1 MLANDNIRLHITA
14 DVDDKTGNA
23 IKNIKGNLKEIPAE
37 VTTKIKADGKQ
48 AKKEVDDV
56 NKKLEQLNGKNKEIK
71 VTATGTQALN
81 TINSIKKSLSE
92 LPKNV
97 STKIDIN
104 AKEAKS
110 QLDSLKKTLNSISK
124 DISTTVKLNHKQAD
138 ISIEA
143 YKKKLKDIT
152 APIETNTKVRLD
164 TRSALASLNNLNAK
178 LKELK
183 DSDLKLKFS
192 VEGAAAI
199 KALSNGIQSF
209 NKSADAANKKLDK
222 LKNISEILG
231 KIEKNVGI
239 NVSINGADE
248 TSNRLK
254 EIYGLLKG
262 IRKYSNVK
270 INANANVGGGSPRV
284 QAQPQ
289 GSNRSDSNLGSYAS
303 QLRGIVAKAEQAH
316 MRGDA
321 QELARLRQE
330 YVLTTQEMLNFQ
342 RQFGN
347 GDYNNAIKKLT
358 PIVQT
363 LQRLGII
370 ARDDLGPIKELN
382 NMQFNWDAQMKA
394 STPRTYKQMAQT
406 EKELAEYARQNGN
419 LAESDN
425 HLRNAARLEA
435 EARSIN
441 TALEVQRTLQGN
453 IEQTLKEQ
461 IKSLEKIAAEQ
472 RMQGD
477 TRNLAYTEARL
488 RQLKQEE
495 QLAKARQNPDAYKGL
510 MQEANVYKEQ
520 LANQTLTPEARRQL
534 YTQIIN
540 TVSNA
545 TRQGLRDGMIDN
557 RQAAKNY
564 QKLMPYAREL
574 GVENNL
580 QNEITRL
587 GGTTNNAGGQQANN
601 ARNEYNDLKR
611 QAVQAIEDI
620 NRAWR
625 AGNGTEAEERRLDNI
640 LNRMRQIKREAGTLN
655 QSAEANLYTTLANG
669 TQRGSR
675 GYGILTERANQ
686 ARRNSQELR
695 ADTGAGTDRN
705 TPFGSKENIFAYAI
719 RFIGRSSK
727 GTGSAMEA
735 MAQLL
740 KDVQPLQGASGL
752 TGVLA
757 RAVPLAVGAST
768 ALLGFGAAVAS
779 AIQGVQTFSNIL
791 IQLGTTIY
799 NALKPG
805 IELYKNQTASTFSFG
820 ASLLSNGYDENGNQL
835 GKSLQNKNDIFGTSR
850 ELVNRASI
858 DAEMSAFSLDDILK
872 SLQGTLPVLMQKG
885 MSLDQ
890 AYDVNKGVAGVSKML
905 QLAPSQILQETRDL
919 AQGSITARGSQVA
932 GALGVTN
939 EDLAGKSADEIWE
952 LLMEKF
958 QNYSE
963 MLNQFEDTAMG
974 RAQQLDERLAMVGKT
989 FVEQLAG
996 GFKSI
1001 IEYIIKFTGQYVDKD
1016 ANGNQTAHLD
1026 SISGH
1031 WYSDKEGEEGTDLGT
1046 DYNPQ
1051 NAEFNLSEPLQEAA
1065 DILKQII
1072 IYIADAIDEVIDFV
1086 DNTSNLSDPLSTGE
1100 SIIELII
1107 DGLVIC
1113 VKFLIGCVDT
1123 AISFAKGLEFV
1134 VPVCSFIIK
1143 LLRSVWAILKTVIN
1157 LIVTGVKV
1165 AILGIDEIISA
1176 IPENIRKKMGLNLN
1190 IKGDTES
1197 LKASI
1202 ADVSSDINEI
1212 ATPWESPIA
1221 RTYKDAYGNLALG
1234 NRQSGQYGTLGTLIR
1249 EGFARGDGVP
1259 KSGNGPRMSQVNGNP
1274 NPTDKDA
1281 DKKAKAAQ
1289 RAADKANREAI
1300 RESQKMLKAKQ
1311 QELKEI
1317 LEDTLDRLK
1326 DLLEKNEVAYKE
1338 GFTSL
1343 EDYLKQKTELEKE
1356 EAEARLKEAYE
1367 EKAAI
1372 EQSQFQTLYDKEVA
1386 IHKNNR
1392 EIKKYTKQ
1400 LQKATETQVDVANS
1414 IEDFTNTMT
1423 MLANTTVQA
1432 MNNQLGNAVGA
1443 TAETTQASGTP
1454 YDTGDKLMNAAIAV
1468 ARGLYKKTGKKAN
1481 IGYIWGLLAD
1491 ETGRG
1496 SSPELQEDNNLG
1508 GVTWTGSNGKQ
1519 GNPRLEGGYYVHYD
1533 SLDEGVQGE
1542 VDTLAQDI
1550 FSGIFD
1556 ATSADEFFS
1565 ALKWAKEGYSYMTT
1579 DDPAAWATYK
1589 SLMNEGANMVASYG
1603 MPWEKLT
1610 GIENPL
1616 QANTQA
1622 IQENTQAIQGNSQTI
1637 NGIQVD
1643 TRELG
1648 NIVASAPNNPDI
1660 EDASDATKLFM
1671 QAVGNAWHILHPELG
1686 PLEYSSVFRAGDT
1699 NSHHGY
1705 GEAYDVVNDYFSNK
1719 NLRNDYVNLVSSFGG
1734 TPLDEWEGE
1743 PGHVYAHGNN
1753 IHATTPNANYGNGGI
1768 FSASVPVQMPGT
1780 IQKTKPSSTKESS
1793 EGFDLLVKA
1802 QQKYEEA
1809 IAGYKQYIFGEIP
1822 DLHAKFFNEIYEIE
1836 KLERNTNKTPRDIE
1850 LIDALKKQ
1858 LRQKMNMAIGDWISN
1873 EIDFTI
1879 SHMKNTSDLIVS
1891 KLKYGV
1897 NGGDK
1902 IDIKEMIDKY
1912 VGYWTNP
1919 INIESYTKLK
1929 NKLKED
1935 ADKNQEL
1942 FNGTEINKLNDQ
1954 IKKLTNDDLKTAKDS
1969 SKQAE
1974 VDKLIKERDKKVS
1987 ELPDFIRQYRET
1999 YVAYKKL
2006 NDEFYPIKVNHEEAL
2021 KKAAENDKNIAALAK
2036 AKENDDGSDEAKKAV
2051 DEAQKAWKK
2060 SNDELWELN
2069 EKDKGFADKE
2079 KEYLDARDK
2088 LYKLQN
2094 STDMESFLHI
2104 KELQKIG
2111 IIMDNAKLRPVNWVE
2126 AYEKAFIEA
2135 QSLGNVEYAE
2145 KIKTKLIKLK
2155 QELYSILDNF
2165 IKTIEDRFSTMQ
2177 NLFDNLPQVTN
2188 LQKEFGD
2195 KLLNAYK
2202 NQELY
2207 EANKK
2212 IKEALE
2218 QQYITLS
2225 ARAENN
2231 KQTINDLTI
2240 KKEFL
2245 LEQKKNPNDKDYLD
2259 AAKELEKAQTENVMI
2274 SEDLVNVFA
2283 KLSDV
2288 VNNMKLN
2295 KILAEST
2302 DELKEL
2308 RKTAKQALEDGLVTF
2323 LTDGVNEAGSLKE
2336 AFGNMIL
2343 GFLKT
2348 MQEFFAKRLVY
2359 TLMNRFFNT
2368 TTDEL
2373 SEKPVV
2379 RGDREFVDDKGVK
2392 YSVNAEWGEKGIQ
2405 YDKGVVVTPKY
2416 DMVNNYQKDLF
2427 TDEMTKGWTPEQK
2440 AFLTGNKDN
2449 PYQFKYTPLEDTVG
2463 YKSNYSLDTLKD
2475 VMNKKSYQTY
2485 YGKDAEIV
2493 MSKLHLANDE
2503 SVKVD
2508 ENKLKDETNNEI
2520 TQANTHAIELLTERA
2535 ESLGEKMDSLRQ
2547 SMENLLNEKGYGD
2560 ISPEENREI
2569 DDRIN
2574 NGDVGHAEEYTQEEW
2589 DKVNKDVATQN
2600 VTAQTVTVAAT
2611 TSFAQQD
2618 LVTSKY
2624 DGGIDKI
2631 GAELVPVTSAVNAN
2645 TTQQVETSSQIQQL
2659 NQVTQE
2665 SNNKKQEENNAL
2677 NENTDAIRENTNDRR
2692 SEKEQNQVSNT
2703 HTNIGT
2709 SNGVGISD
2717 YSSTLGM
2724 FPQSGFGMFS
2734 GYQGSGIGYKL
2745 GAQLTSLLQPITR
2758 IITSITDQIAGFLN
2772 SRVFQQLLGGITSI
2786 TGSAGAQLAGSVF
2799 AIKTLFNGDTKE
2811 KLLSMLYLELQ
2822 LIYLN
2827 VSMYLPQIFAYLP
2840 QIVAVINSAAMQIQS
2855 AIMSSSI
2862 TSRMPNPSPSVAGH
2876 AVGGHITGAGTS
2888 TSDSI
2893 PAMLSNGEYVIK
2905 ASSVRRYGLNFMD
2918 AVNKGTFSRIPV
2930 NIAHFA
2936 DGGAVDNLA
2945 MQETARGMSTFAG
2958 RIGTQVSNT
2967 TNMSVALVGN
2977 KEEAIEHFM
2986 KSPRGQKI
2994 MLDFNKDTARFT
3006 NTVTGRY

>member
-37 VTTKIKADGKQ
+37 VATKIKADGKQ

-138 ISIEA
+138 TSIES

-178 LKELK
+178 LRELK

-231 KIEKNVGI
+231 KIDKNVDI

-248 TSNRLK
+248 TSNKLK

-262 IRKYSNVK
+262 IREYSSVK
-270 INANANVGGGSPRV
+270 INANANVSGGSPRV

-289 GSNRSDSNLGSYAS
+289 GSNGNGSNLGSYES

-321 QELARLRQE
+321 QELAKLRQE

-370 ARDDLGPIKELN
+370 ARDDLGPIRELS
-382 NMQFNWDAQMKA
+382 NMQFNWDAQIKA

-435 EARSIN
+435 EARSVN
-441 TALEVQRTLQGN
+441 AALEVQRTLQGQ

-495 QLAKARQNPDAYKGL
+495 QLAKARQNPDTYKGL

-520 LANQTLTPEARRQL
+520 LANPTLTPEARRQL

-625 AGNGTEAEERRLDNI
+625 AGSGTEEEERRLDNI

-655 QSAEANLYTTLANG
+655 QSTEANLYTTLANG

-675 GYGILTERANQ
+675 GYNILSARARQ
-686 ARRNSQELR
+686 AREERDTLR
-695 ADTGAGTDRN
+695 TDTGAGT
-705 TPFGSKENIFAYAI
+705 SKNSFANGLAYAI
-719 RFIGRSSK
+719 RFIGRSTK

-735 MAQLL
+735 SAQLL
-740 KDVQPLQGASGL
+740 KDVQQIGPEAGIF
-752 TGVLA
+752 A
-757 RAVPLAVGAST
+757 RALKGAVLPAMALMGVFESLKFGAQLAV
-768 ALLGFGAAVAS
+768 
-779 AIQGVQTFSNIL
+779 QGLQTFGNMLVQI
-791 IQLGTTIY
+791 GTTIY

-805 IELYKNQTASTFSFG
+805 IELFKTMTASRFSFG
-820 ASLLSNGYDENGNQL
+820 ASILSNGYDENGNKLSDILKNNKTGVL
-835 GKSLQNKNDIFGTSR
+835 GISD
-850 ELVNRASI
+850 ELITKAQF
-858 DAEMSAFSLDDILK
+858 DAEKSAFSLQELLR
-872 SLQGTLPVLMQKG
+872 SLQGTLPMLLSKG
-885 MSLDQ
+885 MSLNQ
-890 AYDVNKGVAGVSKML
+890 AYDVNKGVAGVAKL
-905 QLAPSQILQETRDL
+905 TQLTPSQILQETRDL
-919 AQGSITARGSQVA
+919 AQGSITAKGSQVA
-932 GALGVTN
+932 NALHVTN
-939 EDLAGKSADEIWE
+939 EDLAGKSADEIFKF
-952 LLMEKF
+952 LMEKF
-958 QNYSE
+958 ENFTE
-963 MLNQFEDTAMG
+963 FVNRFEDTAYG
-974 RAQQLDERLAMVGKT
+974 RAQQLEERLQLVSEK
-989 FVEQLAG
+989 FVEALSG
-996 GFKSI
+996 GFKQLFENIISWTGTWKGTKKNDDGTVTNATYDSIKQYWTDDSTGSVLDELDDEGNVTKEWNPDSQNFYLNDDLERAVGYLQEI
-1001 IEYIIKFTGQYVDKD
+1001 IEYAAQ
-1016 ANGNQTAHLD
+1016 
-1026 SISGH
+1026 
-1031 WYSDKEGEEGTDLGT
+1031 
-1046 DYNPQ
+1046 
-1051 NAEFNLSEPLQEAA
+1051 AA
-1065 DILKQII
+1065 DNMLAFAEDELGISDPIEL
-1072 IYIADAIDEVIDFV
+1072 ARDAIIGMIAAFEFCFDVV
-1086 DNTSNLSDPLSTGE
+1086 VK
-1100 SIIELII
+1100 LI
-1107 DGLVIC
+1107 
-1113 VKFLIGCVDT
+1113 
-1123 AISFAKGLEFV
+1123 
-1134 VPVCSFIIK
+1134 
-1143 LLRSVWAILKTVIN
+1143 AIL
-1157 LIVTGVKV
+1157 
-1165 AILGIDEIISA
+1165 DE
-1176 IPENIRKKMGLNLN
+1176 M
-1190 IKGDTES
+1190 
-1197 LKASI
+1197 
-1202 ADVSSDINEI
+1202 
-1212 ATPWESPIA
+1212 ESPIMMCI
-1221 RTYKDAYGNLALG
+1221 NLARFLG
-1234 NRQSGQYGTLGTLIR
+1234 NTIEGVLQGLNIIIVSLKTLISGALSGIQSMINGLPPR
-1249 EGFARGDGVP
+1249 LQKIIGVTTPGRFVMSLDWGSEFDRNVADAKNAITGNNKFWDDWLNSKSWNTYEDMFNDVTNKSNSKPGFLTKSLTDGFNKIVENI
-1259 KSGNGPRMSQVNGNP
+1259 KKNGLSLGGVKGNP
-1274 NPTDKDA
+1274 SPTDKDA
-1281 DKKAKAAQ
+1281 DKRAKAAQ
-1289 RAADKANREAI
+1289 READKANREAI

-1392 EIKKYTKQ
+1392 DIQKYTKQ

-1423 MLANTTVQA
+1423 ILANTTVQA

-1496 SSPELQEDNNLG
+1496 SSAELQEDNNLG

-1519 GNPRLEGGYYVHYD
+1519 GNPRPEGGYYVHYD

-1565 ALKWAKEGYSYMTT
+1565 ALKWAKEGYSYMDT

-1622 IQENTQAIQGNSQTI
+1622 IQENTQAIQGNSQNNALSNEYYYLASGDNSLYGSGLDSRYWGDSGYDDMMGYDKYKDLQGLKPETVMALNAFAKRYFELAI
-1637 NGIQVD
+1637 AAGYTPSKLMYTVATAGTHSDGSAHYTGDKIDVQKYGDNRDLIYSVAQQAANDAMIAVGDEDSSHWDINAGNAGGSANPIGYYSNGIGAYNKI
-1643 TRELG
+1643 R
-1648 NIVASAPNNPDI
+1648 NMSAASR
-1660 EDASDATKLFM
+1660 T
-1671 QAVGNAWHILHPELG
+1671 
-1686 PLEYSSVFRAGDT
+1686 
-1699 NSHHGY
+1699 
-1705 GEAYDVVNDYFSNK
+1705 
-1719 NLRNDYVNLVSSFGG
+1719 
-1734 TPLDEWEGE
+1734 
-1743 PGHVYAHGNN
+1743 
-1753 IHATTPNANYGNGGI
+1753 
-1768 FSASVPVQMPGT
+1768 QMPGT

-1793 EGFDLLVKA
+1793 EAFDLLVKA

-1822 DLHAKFFNEIYEIE
+1822 DLHSKFFNEIYEIE
-1836 KLERNTNKTPRDIE
+1836 KLERNTNKTPRDLE

-1954 IKKLTNDDLKTAKDS
+1954 IKKLTNDDLKTAKDN

-2060 SNDELWELN
+2060 SNDELYELN

-2288 VNNMKLN
+2288 VNNLKLN

-2336 AFGNMIL
+2336 AFGNMII

-2359 TLMNRFFNT
+2359 TLMNSFFST

-2379 RGDREFVDDKGVK
+2379 RGDMEFVDDKGIK
-2392 YSVNAEWGEKGIQ
+2392 YNVNAEWGEKGIQ
-2405 YDKGVVVTPKY
+2405 YDKGVVITPKY

-2427 TDEMTKGWTPEQK
+2427 TDEITKGWTPEQK

-2463 YKSNYSLDTLKD
+2463 YKLNNSLDTLKD
-2475 VMNKKSYQTY
+2475 IMNKKSYQTY
-2485 YGKDAEIV
+2485 YGNDAEIK
-2493 MSKLHLANDE
+2493 MLGLHPTDGG
-2503 SVKVD
+2503 KIDVD
-2508 ENKLKDETNNEI
+2508 EDKLKEETNTEI
-2520 TQANTHAIELLTERA
+2520 TQENTHAIELLTEMA
-2535 ESLGEKMDSLRQ
+2535 ESLGEKIDALRNVLDGLAHGFVSNTEDKEINGRINKVDIGESSEYTEDELSNNTQ
-2547 SMENLLNEKGYGD
+2547 DFVNSMNDEHTSREKKEEYWSVATPDEKQAYLENATN
-2560 ISPEENREI
+2560 PEEKEYFANLV
-2569 DDRIN
+2569 DVTGTNVTVDGIN
-2574 NGDVGHAEEYTQEEW
+2574 AQMQSTAPTSEDVGKGITILPDKDMNYTSGT
-2589 DKVNKDVATQN
+2589 DFLKV
-2600 VTAQTVTVAAT
+2600 
-2611 TSFAQQD
+2611 
-2618 LVTSKY
+2618 
-2624 DGGIDKI
+2624 DGFF
-2631 GAELVPVTSAVNAN
+2631 S
-2645 TTQQVETSSQIQQL
+2645 
-2659 NQVTQE
+2659 
-2665 SNNKKQEENNAL
+2665 
-2677 NENTDAIRENTNDRR
+2677 NTDAELA
-2692 SEKEQNQVSNT
+2692 QSNAT
-2703 HTNIGT
+2703 QTQMA
-2709 SNGVGISD
+2709 
-2717 YSSTLGM
+2717 TLLT
-2724 FPQSGFGMFS
+2724 QI
-2734 GYQGSGIGYKL
+2734 YSGI
-2745 GAQLTSLLQPITR
+2745 TT
-2758 IITSITDQIAGFLN
+2758 LN
-2772 SRVFQQLLGGITSI
+2772 NTV
-2786 TGSAGAQLAGSVF
+2786 V
-2799 AIKTLFNGDTKE
+2799 
-2811 KLLSMLYLELQ
+2811 
-2822 LIYLN
+2822 
-2827 VSMYLPQIFAYLP
+2827 
-2840 QIVAVINSAAMQIQS
+2840 
-2855 AIMSSSI
+2855 
-2862 TSRMPNPSPSVAGH
+2862 TSRANVIPTTTNGH
-2876 AVGGHITGAGTS
+2876 ATGGFIRGAGTS

-2893 PAMLSNGEYVIK
+2893 PAMLSNGEYVIS
-2905 ASSVRRYGLNFMD
+2905 ADSVRKYGTNFMN
-2918 AVNKGTFSRIPV
+2918 AVNDGTFTQIPLGV
-2930 NIAHFA
+2930 PKFA
-2936 DGGAVDNLA
+2936 DGGFVGDTVSE
-2945 MQETARGMSTFAG
+2945 ETARGMSSFAG
-2958 RIGTQVSNT
+2958 QIANNVSTT

-2977 KEEAIEHFM
+2977 QDEAMEHFM
-2986 KSPRGQKI
+2986 KSPRAQRI
-2994 MLDFNKDTARFT
+2994 MLDFSRKTARFSST
-3006 NTVTGRY
+3006 LSRSF

>member
-14 DVDDKTGNA
+14 DVDDKTGKS
-23 IKNIKGNLKEIPAE
+23 IEDIKGNLKEIPAE
-37 VTTKIKADGKQ
+37 ITTKIKADGKQ
-48 AKKEVDDV
+48 AKKEIDDV
-56 NKKLEQLNGKNKEIK
+56 NKKLEQLNGKN
-71 VTATGTQALN
+71 
-81 TINSIKKSLSE
+81 
-92 LPKNV
+92 NV
-97 STKIDIN
+97 N
-104 AKEAKS
+104 
-110 QLDSLKKTLNSISK
+110 
-124 DISTTVKLNHKQAD
+124 
-138 ISIEA
+138 
-143 YKKKLKDIT
+143 
-152 APIETNTKVRLD
+152 
-164 TRSALASLNNLNAK
+164 
-178 LKELK
+178 
-183 DSDLKLKFS
+183 
-192 VEGAAAI
+192 
-199 KALSNGIQSF
+199 
-209 NKSADAANKKLDK
+209 
-222 LKNISEILG
+222 
-231 KIEKNVGI
+231 I

-248 TSNRLK
+248 TSNKLK

-262 IRKYSNVK
+262 IREYSSVK

-289 GSNRSDSNLGSYAS
+289 GSNRSSSNLGSYAS
-303 QLRGIVAKAEQAH
+303 QLKGIVAKAEQAH

-321 QELARLRQE
+321 QELAKLRQE

-370 ARDDLGPIKELN
+370 ARDDLGPIRELN

-435 EARSIN
+435 EARSVN
-441 TALEVQRTLQGN
+441 AALEVQRTLQGQ

-488 RQLKQEE
+488 RQLRQEE
-495 QLAKARQNPDAYKGL
+495 QLAKARQNPDTYKGL

-520 LANQTLTPEARRQL
+520 LANPTLTPEARRQL

-655 QSAEANLYTTLANG
+655 QSTEANLYTTLANG

-675 GYGILTERANQ
+675 GYDILSARARQ
-686 ARRNSQELR
+686 AREERDTLR
-695 ADTGAGTDRN
+695 TDTGAGT
-705 TPFGSKENIFAYAI
+705 SKNSFANGLSYAI
-719 RFIGRSSK
+719 RFIGRSTK

-735 MAQLL
+735 SAQLL
-740 KDVQPLQGASGL
+740 KDVQQIGPEAGIF
-752 TGVLA
+752 A
-757 RAVPLAVGAST
+757 RALKGAVLPAMALMGVFESLKFGAQLAV
-768 ALLGFGAAVAS
+768 
-779 AIQGVQTFSNIL
+779 QGLQTFGNTLVQI
-791 IQLGTTIY
+791 GTTIY

-805 IELYKNQTASTFSFG
+805 IELFKTMAASRFSFG
-820 ASLLSNGYDENGNQL
+820 ASILSNGYDENGNKLSDTFKNNKTGVLGISDQL
-835 GKSLQNKNDIFGTSR
+835 ITKAQF
-850 ELVNRASI
+850 
-858 DAEMSAFSLDDILK
+858 DAETSAFSFEEILR
-872 SLQGTLPVLMQKG
+872 SLQGTLPMLLSKG
-885 MSLDQ
+885 MSLNE
-890 AYDVNKGVAGVSKML
+890 AYDVNKGVAGVAKL
-905 QLAPSQILQETRDL
+905 IQLTPSQILQEARDL
-919 AQGSITARGSQVA
+919 AQGSITAKGSQVA
-932 GALGVTN
+932 NALGVKN
-939 EDLAGKSADEIWE
+939 EDLAGKSADEIFE
-952 LLMEKF
+952 FLMEKF
-958 QNYSE
+958 ENFTE
-963 MLNQFEDTAMG
+963 FVNRFEDTAYG
-974 RAQQLDERLAMVGKT
+974 RAQQLEERLATVSEKFVENLSAGFQGIFENLIRFTGEWKGTGKDASGKEVNATYDSITQKWTNDETGETLDKLDENGDVIQAWKPDKSWFELSDVMKEIGDSLKDIVEYTINAADAMLT
-989 FVEQLAG
+989 FVEGATGMSDPIEIAKTAIEGVITAFEFCFGVVTTLIESLFEFEQPIMVAINLTKMLGLALELVVEAVVGVVKNAIGAIVNLIAAVGQKIRQLYNG
-996 GFKSI
+996 VLKHIPDSI
-1001 IEYIIKFTGQYVDKD
+1001 KAELGLTPMDENVNEGLMTAIDKMHTNDWEHIKKTFASLTDPNSYYGSYQDMFGKVTNNSRDSVENKHTLWNWYVD
-1016 ANGNQTAHLD
+1016 G
-1026 SISGH
+1026 
-1031 WYSDKEGEEGTDLGT
+1031 
-1046 DYNPQ
+1046 
-1051 NAEFNLSEPLQEAA
+1051 
-1065 DILKQII
+1065 
-1072 IYIADAIDEVIDFV
+1072 
-1086 DNTSNLSDPLSTGE
+1086 
-1100 SIIELII
+1100 
-1107 DGLVIC
+1107 
-1113 VKFLIGCVDT
+1113 
-1123 AISFAKGLEFV
+1123 
-1134 VPVCSFIIK
+1134 
-1143 LLRSVWAILKTVIN
+1143 
-1157 LIVTGVKV
+1157 
-1165 AILGIDEIISA
+1165 
-1176 IPENIRKKMGLNLN
+1176 IRKQ
-1190 IKGDTES
+1190 
-1197 LKASI
+1197 
-1202 ADVSSDINEI
+1202 NEKDKNNK
-1212 ATPWESPIA
+1212 EKSP
-1221 RTYKDAYGNLALG
+1221 YSMN
-1234 NRQSGQYGTLGTLIR
+1234 S
-1249 EGFARGDGVP
+1249 
-1259 KSGNGPRMSQVNGNP
+1259 VNGNP
-1274 NPTDKDA
+1274 SPTDKDA
-1281 DKKAKAAQ
+1281 DKRANAAQ

-1300 RESQKMLKAKQ
+1300 KESQKMLKAKQ

-1392 EIKKYTKQ
+1392 EIQKYTKQ

-1423 MLANTTVQA
+1423 ILANTTVQA
-1432 MNNQLGNAVGA
+1432 KNNQLGNAVGA
-1443 TAETTQASGTP
+1443 TGTTNNNISNGELSSNWKPKNDRSNATDSILWDLAFKEAREAYKRGYVVNPGVFRGIHQEEAQENGVLTSLSTKYNNYWGLKYDANNAAKYNM
-1454 YDTGDKLMNAAIAV
+1454 YDTGIVGDDGGTYAGFNNIDDGIRAFFDNYIDHKGTSYLGEIANASNDGYAV
-1468 ARGLYKKTGKKAN
+1468 AQIMYNNSYFTGN
-1481 IGYIWGLLAD
+1481 PYDYGQVISEYTDEYNSWGL
-1491 ETGRG
+1491 
-1496 SSPELQEDNNLG
+1496 SSIESVFGNN
-1508 GVTWTGSNGKQ
+1508 
-1519 GNPRLEGGYYVHYD
+1519 
-1533 SLDEGVQGE
+1533 
-1542 VDTLAQDI
+1542 AQ
-1550 FSGIFD
+1550 
-1556 ATSADEFFS
+1556 
-1565 ALKWAKEGYSYMTT
+1565 L
-1579 DDPAAWATYK
+1579 
-1589 SLMNEGANMVASYG
+1589 
-1603 MPWEKLT
+1603 
-1610 GIENPL
+1610 L

-1622 IQENTQAIQGNSQTI
+1622 IQENTQAIQGNSQNNASSNEYYYLASGDNSLYGSGLDSRYWGDSGYDDMKGYDKYKDLQGLKPETVMALNAFAKRYFELAI
-1637 NGIQVD
+1637 AAGYTPSKLMYTVATAGTHSDGSAHYTGDKIDVQKYGDNRDLIYSVAQQAANDVMIAVGDEDSSHWDINAGNAGGSANPIGYYSNGIGAYNKI
-1643 TRELG
+1643 R
-1648 NIVASAPNNPDI
+1648 NMSAASR
-1660 EDASDATKLFM
+1660 T
-1671 QAVGNAWHILHPELG
+1671 
-1686 PLEYSSVFRAGDT
+1686 
-1699 NSHHGY
+1699 
-1705 GEAYDVVNDYFSNK
+1705 
-1719 NLRNDYVNLVSSFGG
+1719 
-1734 TPLDEWEGE
+1734 
-1743 PGHVYAHGNN
+1743 
-1753 IHATTPNANYGNGGI
+1753 
-1768 FSASVPVQMPGT
+1768 QMPGT
-1780 IQKTKPSSTKESS
+1780 IQKTKSSPTKESD

-1822 DLHAKFFNEIYEIE
+1822 DLHSKFFNEIYEIE
-1836 KLERNTNKTPRDIE
+1836 KLERSTDKTPRDLE

-1873 EIDFTI
+1873 EIDFTT

-2021 KKAAENDKNIAALAK
+2021 KKAAENDKNIVALTK

-2104 KELQKIG
+2104 EELQKIG

-2259 AAKELEKAQTENVMI
+2259 VAKELEKAQTENVMI

-2379 RGDREFVDDKGVK
+2379 RGDREFVDDKGIK
-2392 YSVNAEWGEKGIQ
+2392 YNVNAEWGEKGIQ
-2405 YDKGVVVTPKY
+2405 YDKGVVITPKY

-2463 YKSNYSLDTLKD
+2463 YKLNNSLATLKD
-2475 VMNKKSYQTY
+2475 IMNKKSYQTY
-2485 YGKDAEIV
+2485 YGKDAEIAI
-2493 MSKLHLANDE
+2493 SKLHLANDE

-2560 ISPEENREI
+2560 ISLEENKEI

-2589 DKVNKDVATQN
+2589 DKVNKGVATQN

-2677 NENTDAIRENTNDRR
+2677 TENTDAVRENTNGRC
-2692 SEKEQNQVSNT
+2692 SERIQNQVANT
-2703 HTNIGT
+2703 NTNIGT
-2709 SNGVGISD
+2709 SNGVGIGG

-2734 GYQGSGIGYKL
+2734 GYQCAGIGYTL
-2745 GAQLTSLLQPITR
+2745 GAQLTTMLQPLTSLITN
-2758 IITSITDQIAGFLN
+2758 ITNQIAGFLN
-2772 SRVFQQLLGGITSI
+2772 SGVFQQLLGAVTSI
-2786 TGSAGAQLAGSVF
+2786 TGSAGAQLFGSIY

-2811 KLLSMLYLELQ
+2811 KLLSMIYLELQ

-2840 QIVAVINSAAMQIQS
+2840 QIVAVIASAAAQIQS

-2862 TSRMPNPSPSVAGH
+2862 MSRMPNPSPSAAGH

-2977 KEEAIEHFM
+2977 REEAIEHFM